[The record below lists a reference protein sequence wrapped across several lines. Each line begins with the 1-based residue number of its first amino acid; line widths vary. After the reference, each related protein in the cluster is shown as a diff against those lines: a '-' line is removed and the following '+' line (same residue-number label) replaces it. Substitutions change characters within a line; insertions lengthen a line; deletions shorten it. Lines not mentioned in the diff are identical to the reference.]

1 MDKNIAEMKRMAA
14 TVREQG
20 AAYEQTD
27 EGQEL
32 VLRMEFA
39 ASLLKALR
47 AKKMTNAEFCRK
59 IGMKSPQFSRIIQ
72 GDENV
77 TLAMVSRIVRAL
89 GYHPEIKFKR
99 APGPKTH
106 MVER

>member
-1 MDKNIAEMKRMAA
+1 MDKEIAEMKRMAA
-14 TVREQG
+14 EVRRRGREY
-20 AAYEQTD
+20 AKTE

-32 VLRMEFA
+32 ELRMEFA
-39 ASLLKALR
+39 ASLLKTLR

-72 GDENV
+72 GDENI
-77 TLAMVSRIVRAL
+77 TLAMVSRIVGAL

-99 APGPKTH
+99 IHREPAGTGK
-106 MVER
+106 